1 MPLIKWRRMAPIHGK
16 HAVFTTVRM
25 VSVRNLTQQ
34 LLERSALVCGV
45 AHHVCIRLRI
55 STVSTNDDIGC
66 VALMDQELIKTEPL
80 LLATAEI

>member
-1 MPLIKWRRMAPIHGK
+1 MATIHGK
-16 HAVFTTVRM
+16 HAVFPTKRM

-45 AHHVCIRLRI
+45 AHHVCIRFRI
-55 STVSTNDDIGC
+55 SIVSTNDDIGC
-66 VALMDQELIKTEPL
+66 VALMDQELVKTEPL

>member
-1 MPLIKWRRMAPIHGK
+1 MASIHGK
-16 HAVFTTVRM
+16 HAVFTTERM

-34 LLERSALVCGV
+34 LLERSALVCSV
-45 AHHVCIRLRI
+45 AHRVCIMLRI
-55 STVSTNDDIGC
+55 STVSPNDDIGC

>member
-1 MPLIKWRRMAPIHGK
+1 MAPIHGK
-16 HAVFTTVRM
+16 DAVFPTKRM

-34 LLERSALVCGV
+34 LLERSALVCSV
-45 AHHVCIRLRI
+45 VHRVCIRLRI

-66 VALMDQELIKTEPL
+66 VALMDQELVKTEPL

>member
-1 MPLIKWRRMAPIHGK
+1 
-16 HAVFTTVRM
+16 M

-55 STVSTNDDIGC
+55 STVSANDDIGC
-66 VALMDQELIKTEPL
+66 VELMDQELVKTEPL

>member
-1 MPLIKWRRMAPIHGK
+1 MAPIHGK
-16 HAVFTTVRM
+16 HAAFTTERM
-25 VSVRNLTQQ
+25 VPVRNLPQQ

-55 STVSTNDDIGC
+55 STISTNDDIGC
-66 VALMDQELIKTEPL
+66 VALMDQELVKTEPL

>member
-1 MPLIKWRRMAPIHGK
+1 MIKRRRMASIHGK
-16 HAVFTTVRM
+16 YAVFATERM

-34 LLERSALVCGV
+34 LLERSAFVCNV

-66 VALMDQELIKTEPL
+66 VALMDQELVKTEPL

>member
-1 MPLIKWRRMAPIHGK
+1 MAPIHGK
-16 HAVFTTVRM
+16 RAVFTTERM
-25 VSVRNLTQQ
+25 VSVWNLTQQ
-34 LLERSALVCGV
+34 LLERSALVCSV

-66 VALMDQELIKTEPL
+66 VALMDQELVKTEPL

>member
-1 MPLIKWRRMAPIHGK
+1 MAPIHGK
-16 HAVFTTVRM
+16 HAVFPTKRM

-34 LLERSALVCGV
+34 LLKRSALVCGV

>member
-1 MPLIKWRRMAPIHGK
+1 MAPIHGK
-16 HAVFTTVRM
+16 HVVFTTERM

-45 AHHVCIRLRI
+45 AYHVCIRLRI

-66 VALMDQELIKTEPL
+66 VALMDQELVKTEPL

>member
-1 MPLIKWRRMAPIHGK
+1 MAPIHGK
-16 HAVFTTVRM
+16 HAVFPTKRM

-45 AHHVCIRLRI
+45 AYHVCIRLRI
-55 STVSTNDDIGC
+55 SNVSTNDDIGC
-66 VALMDQELIKTEPL
+66 VALMDQELVKTEPL

>member
-1 MPLIKWRRMAPIHGK
+1 MAPIHGK
-16 HAVFTTVRM
+16 HAVFATERM

-45 AHHVCIRLRI
+45 AYHVCIRLRI

-66 VALMDQELIKTEPL
+66 VALMDQELVKTEPL

>member
-1 MPLIKWRRMAPIHGK
+1 MAPIHRK
-16 HAVFTTVRM
+16 DAVFPTKRM

-55 STVSTNDDIGC
+55 STVSTNDDIGY

>member
-1 MPLIKWRRMAPIHGK
+1 MAPIHGK
-16 HAVFTTVRM
+16 HAVFTTERM

-34 LLERSALVCGV
+34 LLERSALVCSV
-45 AHHVCIRLRI
+45 VHRVCIMLRI

>member
-1 MPLIKWRRMAPIHGK
+1 MIKWRRMAPIHGK
-16 HAVFTTVRM
+16 HAVFPTERM
-25 VSVRNLTQQ
+25 VPVRNLTQQ

-45 AHHVCIRLRI
+45 AQHVCIRLRV

-66 VALMDQELIKTEPL
+66 VALMDQELVKTEPL

>member
-66 VALMDQELIKTEPL
+66 VALMDQELVKTEPL

>member
-1 MPLIKWRRMAPIHGK
+1 MAPIHGK
-16 HAVFTTVRM
+16 HAVFTTERM

-66 VALMDQELIKTEPL
+66 VALMDQELVKTEPL
-80 LLATAEI
+80 LLVSAEI

>member
-1 MPLIKWRRMAPIHGK
+1 MAPIHGK
-16 HAVFTTVRM
+16 HAIFPTKRM

-45 AHHVCIRLRI
+45 AYHVCIRLRI
-55 STVSTNDDIGC
+55 SNVSTNDDIGC
-66 VALMDQELIKTEPL
+66 VALMDQELVKTEPL